1 MKKVVGLTGGI
12 ASGKSTVSSLL
23 KDLGVVIIDADD
35 IARSIV
41 RVGSDALKEI
51 RAYFGQEYFFSN
63 GELNRKKLG
72 EHVFNQEEALDKLNE
87 ITHPRII
94 EKIKNEINWHKQNS
108 PNPVIIVDAA
118 LLIEMGLVDLVD
130 EVWLVAV
137 PYGTQLKR
145 LMERENLT
153 VEGAENRISSQM
165 SLEEKKHFADK
176 IIDNSGDVVA
186 LEEQVR
192 KIWQDMTRE

>member
-1 MKKVVGLTGGI
+1 MKKVIGLTGGI

-23 KDLGVVIIDADD
+23 IKLGAVVIDADH

-41 RVGSDALKEI
+41 KVGSPALLEI
-51 RAYFGQEYFFSN
+51 KDFFGEAYFLSN

-72 EHVFNQEEALDKLNE
+72 EYVFNHEDALNKLNE

-94 EKIKNEINWHKQNS
+94 QEIKNEINCHKQKDTS
-108 PNPVIIVDAA
+108 PVIIVDAA
-118 LLIEMGLVDLVD
+118 LLIEMKLVYLVD

-137 PYGTQLKR
+137 PYDVQLKR

-153 VEGAENRISSQM
+153 MEGAKIRIASQM
-165 SLEEKKHFADK
+165 SLEEKKQFANR
-176 IIDNSGDVVA
+176 IIDNSGDIVD
-186 LEEQVR
+186 LEKQV
-192 KIWQDMTRE
+192 KKMWQRILRE